1 MACDHIRASD
11 RDRDAVVTTLR
22 DAFAEGRLTLDE
34 FQERTTAAYAGRTW
48 GALRELTTDLP
59 VQPFLGA
66 DLPPEARDLA
76 GAASAGALSAGA
88 GSSAA
93 YSPGALPGAGQPADD
108 PPAGPHAFPGMSP
121 ADPSR
126 SRPRP
131 AALEDMPSERRG
143 SGRPFGPVLPVVGM
157 WVLFALAT
165 RSAGGA
171 VAFIIAIALL
181 VALSSLGRRPPRGPS
196 GRRLHVNPPDVKLR
210 IKSTFSGNPQH
221 DVTQRL
227 RTSKRQRSLLR

>member
-1 MACDHIRASD
+1 MASDHIRASD

-66 DLPPEARDLA
+66 DLPPEVRDLA
-76 GAASAGALSAGA
+76 GAGSPGAQPAGALSP
-88 GSSAA
+88 AA
-93 YSPGALPGAGQPADD
+93 YSPGVLPGPGQPD
-108 PPAGPHAFPGMSP
+108 
-121 ADPSR
+121 DPSR

-181 VALSSLGRRPPRGPS
+181 VTLASVGRRPPRGPS
-196 GRRLHVNPPDVKLR
+196 GGRR
-210 IKSTFSGNPQH
+210 
-221 DVTQRL
+221 
-227 RTSKRQRSLLR
+227 

>member
-1 MACDHIRASD
+1 MASDHIRASD
-11 RDRDAVVTTLR
+11 RDRDAAVTTLR

-48 GALRELTTDLP
+48 GALRELTNDLP

-66 DLPPEARDLA
+66 DLPPEARALV
-76 GAASAGALSAGA
+76 AAA
-88 GSSAA
+88 
-93 YSPGALPGAGQPADD
+93 SPGAPTADD
-108 PPAGPHAFPGMSP
+108 PSAGSPHAFPGMPP
-121 ADPSR
+121 ADPSQ
-126 SRPRP
+126 SRP

-143 SGRPFGPVLPVVGM
+143 SARPFGPVLPVVGM

-181 VALSSLGRRPPRGPS
+181 VTLASVGRRPPRGPS
-196 GRRLHVNPPDVKLR
+196 GGPR
-210 IKSTFSGNPQH
+210 
-221 DVTQRL
+221 
-227 RTSKRQRSLLR
+227 

>member
-1 MACDHIRASD
+1 MASDHIRASD
-11 RDRDAVVTTLR
+11 HDRDAVVGTLR

-66 DLPPEARDLA
+66 DLPPEARELAAEVPSGAQPA
-76 GAASAGALSAGA
+76 GAHAL
-88 GSSAA
+88 AA
-93 YSPGALPGAGQPADD
+93 YSLGALPGSGQPTDD
-108 PPAGPHAFPGMSP
+108 PSAGPHAFPGMSP

-126 SRPRP
+126 ARHRP

-181 VALSSLGRRPPRGPS
+181 VTLA
-196 GRRLHVNPPDVKLR
+196 
-210 IKSTFSGNPQH
+210 
-221 DVTQRL
+221 
-227 RTSKRQRSLLR
+227 